1 MMKTVCAMVGS
12 FGSGCSYIADK
23 ILVER
28 HGLRKVSLSGIL
40 RDELRRETEIAN
52 PSRDELQRYG
62 TELRQRHSPGYLAER
77 AVDQVRQMADEAR
90 VVVDSVRNPGELA
103 VLRREF
109 TTFYSIG
116 VYASQETRWE
126 RVREQYSGN
135 HDDFI
140 RDDKTD
146 KDEGVSHG
154 QRVTDCFLEV
164 DVVIDND
171 KQVTHLES
179 NQGRTLASQISEF
192 LNLIDR
198 PRSRPPSDDECFMA
212 MAYAVGQRSSCMKRR
227 VGALI
232 VDTEQG
238 SVLSSG
244 YNEVPERPDDHS
256 CASTY
261 GMCYR
266 DHLKNKLHNDLLA
279 HERGFSEEDAK
290 TIENILWRDFKMLD
304 RCRALHAEEMAILN
318 LVRCGSHL
326 ASGPVLYVTTFPCNL
341 CANKIVRVGI
351 KEVVYYEPYPV
362 RESID
367 ILGSA
372 GVASRPFR
380 GITFNSYFRLFQGGA
395 HGA

>member
-1 MMKTVCAMVGS
+1 M
-12 FGSGCSYIADK
+12 
-23 ILVER
+23 
-28 HGLRKVSLSGIL
+28 SLSGIL

-62 TELRQRHSPGYLAER
+62 TEFRQRHSPGYLAER

-154 QRVTDCFLEV
+154 QRVTDCLEV

-179 NQGRTLASQISEF
+179 NQGFYTSEPD
-192 LNLIDR
+192 LRVPQPDR
-198 PRSRPPSDDECFMA
+198 QA
-212 MAYAVGQRSSCMKRR
+212 
-227 VGALI
+227 
-232 VDTEQG
+232 
-238 SVLSSG
+238 
-244 YNEVPERPDDHS
+244 
-256 CASTY
+256 
-261 GMCYR
+261 
-266 DHLKNKLHNDLLA
+266 
-279 HERGFSEEDAK
+279 
-290 TIENILWRDFKMLD
+290 
-304 RCRALHAEEMAILN
+304 
-318 LVRCGSHL
+318 
-326 ASGPVLYVTTFPCNL
+326 
-341 CANKIVRVGI
+341 
-351 KEVVYYEPYPV
+351 
-362 RESID
+362 
-367 ILGSA
+367 
-372 GVASRPFR
+372 
-380 GITFNSYFRLFQGGA
+380 
-395 HGA
+395 

>member
-146 KDEGVSHG
+146 KDI
-154 QRVTDCFLEV
+154 CFRGCTRCLSAQSA
-164 DVVIDND
+164 VVWCTRIPSSI
-171 KQVTHLES
+171 LS
-179 NQGRTLASQISEF
+179 NALALAATGRQ
-192 LNLIDR
+192 
-198 PRSRPPSDDECFMA
+198 
-212 MAYAVGQRSSCMKRR
+212 SS
-227 VGALI
+227 
-232 VDTEQG
+232 
-238 SVLSSG
+238 
-244 YNEVPERPDDHS
+244 
-256 CASTY
+256 AST
-261 GMCYR
+261 
-266 DHLKNKLHNDLLA
+266 
-279 HERGFSEEDAK
+279 ERNG
-290 TIENILWRDFKMLD
+290 
-304 RCRALHAEEMAILN
+304 
-318 LVRCGSHL
+318 GSN
-326 ASGPVLYVTTFPCNL
+326 SST
-341 CANKIVRVGI
+341 
-351 KEVVYYEPYPV
+351 
-362 RESID
+362 
-367 ILGSA
+367 
-372 GVASRPFR
+372 ASRKGLR
-380 GITFNSYFRLFQGGA
+380 TAARSVTM
-395 HGA
+395 